1 MNLEEASVL
10 AGEWMDEVREMLR
23 SSFRANLEVCTKS
36 DASPVTE
43 ADLRVEEFLRERIL
57 EHYPEHGFQGEET
70 SAVEGTTD
78 WVWVVDPIDGTRSF
92 ASGRPLFTSL
102 LALVEDGTPRLGV
115 IEAPMTGERWVAH
128 SQGEGLFNG
137 NPLGVR
143 SPRSLAEAVV
153 IVSRPGS
160 WVGPHAEFLD
170 RLQAACHW
178 LFFEHDAY
186 GYGQLAQGDV
196 DLVVEREL
204 KMVDVAAVAPI
215 VQAAGGVIE
224 TWGGKSVELERERKV
239 NAVSVIAGSCTEL
252 LEEVR
257 ALGMA
262 TG

>member
-1 MNLEEASVL
+1 
-10 AGEWMDEVREMLR
+10 
-23 SSFRANLEVCTKS
+23 
-36 DASPVTE
+36 VTE
-43 ADLRVEEFLRERIL
+43 TDLRVEECLRERIL

-70 SAVEGTTD
+70 SAAEGTTD

-128 SQGEGLFNG
+128 SQGKGLFNG

-143 SPRSLAEAVV
+143 SPRSLAQAVV
-153 IVSRPGS
+153 IVSQPGS

-170 RLQAACHW
+170 RLRAACHW

-186 GYGQLAQGDV
+186 GYGQLARGDV

-204 KMVDVAAVAPI
+204 KMVDVAAVTPI

-224 TWGGKSVELERERKV
+224 SWEGRSVELKREEET
-239 NAVSVIAGSCTEL
+239 NAVSVIAGSCAEL

-257 ALGMA
+257 ALGLA
-262 TG
+262 TV

>member
-10 AGEWMDEVREMLR
+10 AGKWMDEVRGMLR
-23 SSFRANLEVCTKS
+23 SGFRSNLEVRTKS

-70 SAVEGTTD
+70 PAAEGTSD

-102 LALVEDGTPRLGV
+102 LALVEAGTPRLGV

-128 SQGEGLFNG
+128 SQGTGLFNG

-143 SPRSLAEAVV
+143 SSRSLAEAVV

-160 WVGPHAEFLD
+160 WVGPHAELLD

-186 GYGQLAQGDV
+186 GYGQLARGDV

-204 KMVDVAAVAPI
+204 KTVDVAAVAPI

-224 TWGGKSVELERERKV
+224 TWGGRSLELKGEEET
-239 NAVSVIAGSCTEL
+239 NAVSVIAGSCAEL

-257 ALGMA
+257 ALGLA